1 MPLKNNVSL
10 RATCHD
16 THHLSPAHHR
26 FSFAAMKFSVR
37 WFRCALAVLL
47 CASLIGCE
55 PPAQSQQDEEKEPH
69 FIDGMRALNTYDYGG
84 AVDEFEKAVE
94 ANPHNASA
102 HFELGCLYEGNRQ
115 GAEQDPKEQ
124 DSAAAIY
131 HYERFLILRPNAPNA
146 DFVKQRIVNC
156 KQDLAKAV
164 LPLPTTPGVQRDLEQ
179 LVEEN
184 KQLRAQL
191 EQWQA
196 YVKTLTNQPVALQDH
211 PRSTMSDP
219 QRPPAVVTATNPAP
233 YTFHNDT
240 HPTSRQPATHVSV
253 TYVVQSRDT
262 MASIS
267 RKFNVKL
274 DSLTLANPGIN
285 VRRLR
290 VGQTVNIP

>member
-1 MPLKNNVSL
+1 LKNKEWVRTIFL
-10 RATCHD
+10 D
-16 THHLSPAHHR
+16 TRRLSRAHHP
-26 FSFAAMKFSVR
+26 FSFAAMKFSV
-37 WFRCALAVLL
+37 WFFRCALAVLL
-47 CASLIGCE
+47 CASLNGCE
-55 PPAQSQQDEEKEPH
+55 PPGQTQQDEEKEPH
-69 FIDGMRALNTYDYGG
+69 FIEGMRALNTYDYGG

-115 GAEQDPKEQ
+115 GGEQDPKYQ
-124 DSAAAIY
+124 DAAAAIY
-131 HYERFLILRPNAPNA
+131 HYEQFLKLHPTAPNA
-146 DFVKQRIVNC
+146 DFVKQRILNC

-184 KQLRAQL
+184 KRLQAEV
-191 EQWQA
+191 EQWRA
-196 YVKTLTNQPVALQDH
+196 YVKALTNQPVIVRENPLPPVTQ
-211 PRSTMSDP
+211 T
-219 QRPPAVVTATNPAP
+219 QRPPAIVTNPAP
-233 YTFHNDT
+233 YTFGGDT
-240 HPTSRQPATHVSV
+240 HPPTRQTGAR

-274 DSLTLANPGIN
+274 DSLTLANPSIN
-285 VRRLR
+285 ARKLR

>member
-1 MPLKNNVSL
+1 
-10 RATCHD
+10 
-16 THHLSPAHHR
+16 
-26 FSFAAMKFSVR
+26 MKFSV
-37 WFRCALAVLL
+37 WLFRCALAVLL
-47 CASLIGCE
+47 CASLTGCS
-55 PPAQSQQDEEKEPH
+55 PAQQSQQDEEKEPH

-84 AVDEFEKAVE
+84 AVEEFEKAVE

-115 GAEQDPKEQ
+115 GAEQDPREQ
-124 DSAAAIY
+124 DSAAAVY
-131 HYERFLILRPNAPNA
+131 HYEQFLKLRSNAPNA
-146 DFVKQRIVNC
+146 DFVKQRIINC

-191 EQWQA
+191 DQWQV
-196 YVKTLTNQPVALQDH
+196 YVRTLTNQLAMAQDH
-211 PRSTMSDP
+211 PHPTATET
-219 QRPPAVVTATNPAP
+219 QRPVAFITATNPAP
-233 YTFHNDT
+233 YAYHSDP
-240 HPTSRQPATHVSV
+240 HPTSHQLPTHVAV

-274 DSLTLANPGIN
+274 DSLALANPGIN
-285 VRRLR
+285 AKKLR